1 MSAAT
6 EWGGWFRPTKKTP
19 WVRLA
24 EGPTYDAA
32 WAALL
37 DATATVRGGDL
48 LVTRLDPNKGGAAG
62 LTPRTITRTP
72 ACTREPGSSRPLR
85 RRF

>member
-1 MSAAT
+1 MTTAT
-6 EWGGWFRPTKKTP
+6 VWSGWFRPTRRTP

-24 EGPTYDAA
+24 EASTYDDA

-37 DATATVRGGDL
+37 DATSAVKGGDL
-48 LVTRLDPNKGGAAG
+48 LVCRQDPNKGGVG
-62 LTPRTITRTP
+62 NLTPRRVGNP
-72 ACTREPGSSRPLR
+72 AEDSSRRKVPLR